1 MRTVEQIRT
10 DITLATLEHEN
21 TSDPLIKKRIFMHII
36 KLKNELART
45 NIAIK
50 KGEWK

>member
-1 MRTVEQIRT
+1 MRTLTEILE
-10 DITLATLEHEN
+10 DINYLENRHEHEEN
-21 TSDPLIKKRIFMHII
+21 KKIKYIYFRQLIL
-36 KLKNELART
+36 LKNELART